1 VLIESNNKDKRT
13 VVIIS
18 VSVAFG
24 ALLLASFGFGWF
36 LIWKRTHVESKG
48 KYIIHKHFFYFFM
61 PSNCFNKMF
70 SYLFIDIV

>member
-24 ALLLASFGFGWF
+24 ALLLASIGFGWF
-36 LIWKRTHVESKG
+36 FIRKGAHLESKG
-48 KYIIHKHFFYFFM
+48 KYITHKHFYYFSM

-70 SYLFIDIV
+70 SYLFIDIA